1 MTNITVSQPWLNYGY
16 IMWRFHGEF
25 SRWIYGDFACVMKK
39 SPKTHRRLKY
49 GDFYN
54 HRISAAGYSEV
65 ISKFTVKQPWPKVGV
80 FTSFP
85 MIL

>member
-1 MTNITVSQPWLNYGY
+1 
-16 IMWRFHGEF
+16 
-25 SRWIYGDFACVMKK
+25 MKK
-39 SPKTHRRLKY
+39 SPKTHRRLNY

-85 MIL
+85 MNNWKQVSIFIAENMIDIG